1 MKKPAKKAKPKAKAV
16 KDSDLKNV
24 AGGFLKIKLT

>member
-24 AGGFLKIKLT
+24 AGGLKLNYKE